1 MGVRD
6 ITSSQARV
14 DHIREQGISTGIIHL
29 LPLNLKSLTATKEF
43 ADGVKKIT
51 NRIDLLINNAG
62 IMMTPFECTEDG
74 FESHFQVNYLSHFLL
89 TLLLLPVLKRTGM
102 EWDRSSRIINTTS
115 AYHHAGSIDFRDL
128 EMRSIYAPPKCYFDS
143 KLCQILFTKQLEKIL
158 QQDNAKVHAYAVH
171 PGAIPTELWSQ
182 AGGIHK
188 CISCVL
194 KYLLPDAEGGADAII
209 HAALSN
215 KLENKS
221 GAYLERF
228 KIADT
233 SCEANSVCD
242 QVLLWDR
249 STYLCKAN
257 LGGSLN

>member
-6 ITSSQARV
+6 VPSSQARV
-14 DHIREQGISTGIIHL
+14 DHIREHGISTGIIHL

-43 ADGVKKIT
+43 AERVKKIT

-74 FESHFQVNYLSHFLL
+74 FESHFQINYLGHFLI

-102 EWDRSSRIINTTS
+102 EMGRSSRIINTSS
-115 AYHHAGSIDFRDL
+115 AYHHAGSIDFQDL
-128 EMRSIYAPPKCYFDS
+128 EMRSIHAPSKCYFDS
-143 KLCQILFTKQLEKIL
+143 KLCQILFTKQLEKRL
-158 QQDNAKVHAYAVH
+158 QQENAQVHTYAVH
-171 PGAIPTELWSQ
+171 PGAIPTELWSL
-182 AGGIHK
+182 AGGIHGLT
-188 CISCVL
+188 SCVL

-209 HAALSN
+209 HAALSSE
-215 KLENKS
+215 LENNG

-233 SCEANSVCD
+233 SSKANIVCD
-242 QVLLWDR
+242 QILLWDR
-249 STYLCKAN
+249 STDLCSKYI
-257 LGGSLN
+257 